1 MRPDVTINGTSM
13 KSLGW
18 LRESISFPVP
28 QSQTESTTV
37 PGRNSPIRFSVVNN
51 RISYKPRTFKIV
63 LAVLA
68 ERKDFMTMVSKA
80 AQLFAGVL
88 SKVVL
93 SERPD
98 VYAYGTLQLEN
109 EYDTDTNKG
118 TLTISCE
125 DGDSFLYHASKTTVK
140 QTGNGSVALPNDF
153 MPAVPSITV
162 TADTTLSW
170 QVDSENM
177 TKTLSSGTW
186 IVPELELLA
195 GDNSVTVTTTGDV
208 TFEYQEGC
216 L

>member
-1 MRPDVTINGTSM
+1 MKPDVTINGTSM
-13 KSLGW
+13 NSLGW

-28 QSQTESTTV
+28 QSQTSTTTV
-37 PGRNSPIRFSVVNN
+37 PGRNSPIRFSVFNN
-51 RISYKPRTFKIV
+51 RISYNPRTFKIV

-68 ERKDFMTMVSKA
+68 ERKDFMDMVSKA

-88 SKVVL
+88 SKVIL

-98 VYAYGTLQLEN
+98 VYAYGTLQLDN

-125 DGDSFLYHASKTTVK
+125 DADAFFYHNEKTTLK
-140 QTGNGSVALPNDF
+140 QSGDGTVTLSNDF

-170 QVDSENM
+170 QVGSETM
-177 TKTLSSGTW
+177 TKTLSAGTW
-186 IVPELELLA
+186 TVPALELAA
-195 GDNSVTVTTTGDV
+195 GSNSVTVTTTGDV